1 MGGDK
6 EEEEPT
12 VVEEVAHNKE
22 TVSTP
27 IETQG
32 IIPIATSPEN
42 QSLDSNEGVIK
53 KYMVASAANR
63 KRKEIEEEEEVKP
76 LIRKKQMVS
85 QGLEQL
91 VEPSKDATKDKK
103 PKNADAANNLE
114 SAVATTSFDRIA
126 AKLAKKKVKVRKEL
140 KPLRK
145 KAKKVAKAIAASNKE
160 SLKET
165 QAHSNAET
173 YLPPDP

>member
-1 MGGDK
+1 MSNTRREPPLYQGDSQSRLEEDWGNEVEMGGDK

-76 LIRKKQMVS
+76 LIRKKQTVS

-126 AKLAKKKVKVRKEL
+126 AKLAKKKVKVRK
-140 KPLRK
+140 
-145 KAKKVAKAIAASNKE
+145 
-160 SLKET
+160 
-165 QAHSNAET
+165 
-173 YLPPDP
+173 